1 MVIRQADQIRGRE
14 DRRELSRQQ
23 FRIRQAEPER
33 DDRPRIATNTSGAPA
48 TNRLWQYAGV
58 TALSYDNSGNQ
69 TFDGWQSHTYDAA
82 NRLKTA
88 LNNTSSYEYDGEG
101 HRIKQTNSAGT
112 IYYLWSS
119 VLGQVTAE
127 IAGSSV
133 YRAYVYSAGGQMLA
147 LQSYYGDFYWVHQ
160 DHLGSSRKMTDM
172 SGNVIYRAEFD
183 PYGQT
188 VFEWSNY
195 GTGEL
200 YKNSKKYTGYE
211 RDWATNLDNANA
223 RTLNHKAGRFLQ
235 ADPLGL
241 GAADATNPHTGYR
254 GLAGGYF
261 ASSF

>member
-1 MVIRQADQIRGRE
+1 M
-14 DRRELSRQQ
+14 
-23 FRIRQAEPER
+23 
-33 DDRPRIATNTSGAPA
+33 
-48 TNRLWQYAGV
+48 
-58 TALSYDNSGNQ
+58 NQ
-69 TFDGWQSHTYDAA
+69 TFDGWQYHTYDAA

-88 LNNTSSYEYDGEG
+88 LNNSSSYEYDGEG

-119 VLGQVTAE
+119 VLGQVAAE
-127 IAGSSV
+127 IDGSYSTV
-133 YRAYVYSAGGQMLA
+133 YRAYVYSAGGGLLA

-160 DHLGSSRKMTDM
+160 DHLGSGRKLTDM
-172 SGNVIYRAEFD
+172 SGNVVYRGEFD
-183 PYGQT
+183 PYGQI
-188 VFEWSNY
+188 VFERSNY

-200 YKNSKKYTGYE
+200 YKNSKKYTGYK

-223 RTLNHKAGRFLQ
+223 RSLNHKAGRFLQ